1 MQQERARQ
9 LQQIVENTKNELA
22 ERTLQLDRETAARET
37 KEAEL
42 ASTQQQLAERN
53 LQLTSETAARD
64 AELASTQPQLI
75 AVRTP

>member
-1 MQQERARQ
+1 LVQQERARQ

-53 LQLTSETAARD
+53 LQLTS

>member
-53 LQLTSETAARD
+53 LQLTS